1 MKIIYTVLKREFR
14 LKIKSKS
21 FYLFILITPLLFILP
36 VIMNIASSSKQET
49 DKYIV
54 FLVNSSDNE
63 ISTDSIT
70 YRELTFV
77 FSDSQQKIEEYFK
90 EPTTLGVVDLH
101 QLSLMQK
108 DYSKQIIKYFTVEA
122 SRAYK
127 INDIESFLHLTYY
140 YSIRNTSE
148 LDLQIKDY
156 EVYPVLVN
164 SFEQKQAFLS
174 SAIAFTL
181 GLLIYIILILFNN
194 SILKSVAEEKNNN
207 LSDVLAIFIKPRK
220 IMLGKI
226 FGLTLVSLIQFILW
240 ILVLVLYLL
249 VLHLVVGC
257 FASDENINSLSLVT
271 DLKTFLHQIPNA
283 NFLWIILVFFALGFL
298 LNGVIST
305 ILGVLTIRKG
315 ANHFMFLGN
324 ILSLGS
330 MYFAMFA
337 AVNPASTM
345 IQYAKFIPFFN
356 YLIIPVLMP
365 YGINPVEIIIALF
378 ILMIT
383 VVIALFLAIRIYE
396 SLIYDK

>member
-1 MKIIYTVLKREFR
+1 MKIMYAILKREFR

-36 VIMNIASSSKQET
+36 VIMNIASNSKQET

-54 FLVNSSDNE
+54 FLVNSGND
-63 ISTDSIT
+63 IAVDSIPF
-70 YRELTFV
+70 RELTFV

-101 QLSLMQK
+101 QLSLTQN
-108 DYSKQIIKYFTVEA
+108 DYSKKIIKYFTVEA

-148 LDLQIKDY
+148 LNLEIKDY

-226 FGLTLVSLIQFILW
+226 FGLTLLSLIQFVLW
-240 ILVLVLYLL
+240 IVVFICYLL
-249 VLHLVVGC
+249 ILHYVVKH
-257 FASDENINSLSLVT
+257 FESDRNTQALSLIS
-271 DLKTFLHQIPNA
+271 DLKAFLKQMPNA
-283 NFLWIILVFFALGFL
+283 GFLWIILVFFAFGFM
-298 LNGVIST
+298 LNGIIST

-324 ILSLGS
+324 ILSLSS

-337 AVNPASTM
+337 AVNPTSTM

-356 YLIIPVLMP
+356 YLIIPTLMP
-365 YGINPVEIIIALF
+365 YEINPVEIIIALF
-378 ILMIT
+378 ILIIT